1 MKHKHSAYI
10 LCLFAAG
17 LCGCDKSDTVEKS
30 ELPAPMVTVAPPVS
44 KQVIYYEKFTGRLEP
59 TEQVEVRARV
69 SGYLVKIYFQP
80 GVEVKKGD
88 RLFDIDPK
96 PFEADLAQVQSQIAR
111 SQATLD
117 RMTLDFGRTEKLR
130 TTGAASQEDYDKA
143 LGNKLEADAMLKA
156 EKARLT
162 SAELNLGYA
171 KIDAPINGQIGDHL
185 VTEGNLITGGQAGGG
200 TLLTT
205 IVAVERMDMSF
216 DVDENTLQRIQKSVT
231 EGKIVRAK
239 DGKIPVEMGIAVH
252 GSQYPIPGEI
262 IFMNN
267 TVDPRT
273 GTLRVKA
280 EFNNPKTPQGPRLLT
295 AGMFARVRV
304 RLGEPVPSFVVPDSA
319 LGSDQGTKFLYV
331 VGKDNKA
338 VRLTATLGGLEDGMR
353 VIESVQ
359 GAEDKE
365 PRSLRA
371 DEQVIINGIQRV
383 RPGMTVDPK
392 PQAPTKPT
400 EKTG

>member
-1 MKHKHSAYI
+1 M
-10 LCLFAAG
+10 LVAG
-17 LCGCDKSDTVEKS
+17 GCEKTETTTKA

-44 KQVIYYEKFTGRLEP
+44 KPVTYYERFTGRLEP

-69 SGYLVKIYFQP
+69 SGYLIKIFFQP

-88 RLFDIDPK
+88 RLYDIDPK
-96 PFEADLAQVQSQIAR
+96 PFEADVSQVQSQIAR
-111 SQATLD
+111 THATLD
-117 RMTLDFGRTEKLR
+117 RLTLDFGRTEKLR
-130 TTGAASQEDYDKA
+130 KTGAASQEDYDKA
-143 LGNKLEADAMLKA
+143 LGNKLEAEATLKA
-156 EKARLT
+156 DKARLT
-162 SAELNLGYA
+162 GAELNLGYT
-171 KIDAPINGQIGDHL
+171 KINAPIDGQIGDHL
-185 VTEGNLITGGQAGGG
+185 VTEGNLINGGQAGGG

-231 EGKIVRAK
+231 EGKIKKAK

-252 GSQYPIPGEI
+252 GAEYPMPGVI

-267 TVDPRT
+267 TVDPKT

-304 RLGEPVPSFVVPDSA
+304 RLSEPVQSLLVPDSA

-331 VGKDNKA
+331 VTKENKA
-338 VRLTATLGGLEDGMR
+338 QRLTATLGGLEEGMR

-359 GAEDKE
+359 GAQDKE
-365 PRSLRA
+365 PRPLRA
-371 DEQVIINGIQRV
+371 EEQIIINGIQRV
-383 RPGMTVDPK
+383 RPGIIVDPK
-392 PQAPTKPT
+392 PPAAVKPS
-400 EKTG
+400 EKSSQ